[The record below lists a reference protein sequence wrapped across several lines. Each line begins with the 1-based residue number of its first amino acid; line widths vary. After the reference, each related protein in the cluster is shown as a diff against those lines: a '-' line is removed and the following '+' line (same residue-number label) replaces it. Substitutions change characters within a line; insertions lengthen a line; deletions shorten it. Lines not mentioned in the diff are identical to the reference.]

1 MVRIVDRFVLNAHD
15 NTEAN
20 ANPTNTPVL
29 KENSNFIGRN
39 LKIKCKY
46 QIILKV
52 GHDDHGRLMGRD
64 GLIQIGT

>member
-1 MVRIVDRFVLNAHD
+1 MLRIVDRFVLNAHD

-39 LKIKCKY
+39 RKT
-46 QIILKV
+46 
-52 GHDDHGRLMGRD
+52 GFAD
-64 GLIQIGT
+64 GGTTDSRSCDP